1 MTGIA
6 GVNASE
12 VGDAH
17 KKVDNTDYVQKI
29 NNEVNN
35 SNISKHSARTQKKA
49 DEIGFKKSK
58 KHKKTFKTN
67 KKAIKEEKPK
77 RVFYS
82 KITNKTENI
91 EKSAETDKETIENST
106 NSGNIQNQNKIQFN
120 SCNKN
125 TTKSNIQADP
135 YIEKENSNR
144 SDLVNENSENCN
156 QAVTYVNENSNDS
169 QLTDYLEQ
177 FNENDKAL
185 IGTNVSNDEPMA
197 AGGVTTASLQSYLV
211 QTRYCEVTSQTIKNT
226 AATLTKG
233 KTSTY
238 AKAVAIFNY
247 VRDRTSYSFYYNT
260 KKGALGTLTSKSAN
274 CCDHT
279 HLLIALLRAAGIPAK
294 YVYVSARFTSGN
306 VYGHVYANVW
316 VDGKWYSADATSNS
330 NTFGV
335 IKNWNIKTCTL
346 KGTYASL
353 PF

>member
-35 SNISKHSARTQKKA
+35 PNISKHSARTQKKA
-49 DEIGFKKSK
+49 DEIDFKKSK
-58 KHKKTFKTN
+58 KHKKIFKTN
-67 KKAIKEEKPK
+67 KKAIKEEKSK
-77 RVFYS
+77 RIFYS
-82 KITNKTENI
+82 KNTNKPENI
-91 EKSAETDKETIENST
+91 EKSAETDKEIIENST

-120 SCNKN
+120 PCNKN
-125 TTKSNIQADP
+125 TTKSNIQADH
-135 YIEKENSNR
+135 YIEENFNR

-156 QAVTYVNENSNDS
+156 QSVTYVKENSNDS
-169 QLTDYLEQ
+169 QLTDYLEE
-177 FNENDKAL
+177 FSENDKAL
-185 IGTNVSNDEPMA
+185 IGTNVTNDEPMA
-197 AGGVTTASLQSYLV
+197 AGGVTTTSLQSYLV
-211 QTRYCEVTSQTIKNT
+211 QTKNCEVTSQIIKNT

-279 HLLIALLRAAGIPAK
+279 HALIALLRAAGIPAK

-316 VDGKWYSADATSNS
+316 IDGKWYSADATSNS

-346 KGTYASL
+346 KGIYASL

>member
-17 KKVDNTDYVQKI
+17 KKVDNTDYVQNI

-49 DEIGFKKSK
+49 DEIGLKKSK

-106 NSGNIQNQNKIQFN
+106 NSGNIQNQNKIKFN

-135 YIEKENSNR
+135 YIEKNSNR
-144 SDLVNENSENCN
+144 SDII
-156 QAVTYVNENSNDS
+156 NENSNDL
-169 QLTDYLEQ
+169 QLADYLEE
-177 FNENDKAL
+177 FSANDKAL
-185 IGTNVSNDEPMA
+185 IGTNVTNDEPMA

-211 QTRYCEVTSQTIKNT
+211 QTMI
-226 AATLTKG
+226 L
-233 KTSTY
+233 
-238 AKAVAIFNY
+238 
-247 VRDRTSYSFYYNT
+247 
-260 KKGALGTLTSKSAN
+260 
-274 CCDHT
+274 
-279 HLLIALLRAAGIPAK
+279 
-294 YVYVSARFTSGN
+294 
-306 VYGHVYANVW
+306 
-316 VDGKWYSADATSNS
+316 
-330 NTFGV
+330 
-335 IKNWNIKTCTL
+335 
-346 KGTYASL
+346 
-353 PF
+353 

>member
-1 MTGIA
+1 M
-6 GVNASE
+6 V
-12 VGDAH
+12 
-17 KKVDNTDYVQKI
+17 
-29 NNEVNN
+29 
-35 SNISKHSARTQKKA
+35 
-49 DEIGFKKSK
+49 
-58 KHKKTFKTN
+58 
-67 KKAIKEEKPK
+67 
-77 RVFYS
+77 
-82 KITNKTENI
+82 
-91 EKSAETDKETIENST
+91 
-106 NSGNIQNQNKIQFN
+106 
-120 SCNKN
+120 
-125 TTKSNIQADP
+125 
-135 YIEKENSNR
+135 
-144 SDLVNENSENCN
+144 
-156 QAVTYVNENSNDS
+156 
-169 QLTDYLEQ
+169 
-177 FNENDKAL
+177 
-185 IGTNVSNDEPMA
+185 